1 MSSEIKANSIQ
12 DKTGTRVLASDSGS
26 AWRWGSGL
34 PSGSIVQVQYTQYT
48 GQAQMTGINDGVEV
62 VLTDATPSTG
72 NEILKVDITPRITN
86 SKFLIEAQWQG
97 ELNDQA
103 QAYDSIFFF
112 FRGTTNYSGTALK
125 QSGGSGGVQVPW
137 LTYGDNSDNG
147 STPNGVWLRYFDA
160 PSLSSGTLTR
170 YKLGYRQTSAD
181 NQYIVTNRANGSVDG
196 ADYEGGIS
204 SISVTEIA
212 P

>member
-1 MSSEIKANSIQ
+1 MSGILKVGGSELIN
-12 DKTGTRVLASDSGS
+12 DNGGSG
-26 AWRWGSGL
+26 ALQWGSGV

-48 GQAQMTGINDGVEV
+48 GTAQMTGIDDGVEV
-62 VLTDATPSTG
+62 VLTDNTPSAG

-97 ELNDQA
+97 ELNDHS
-103 QAYDSIFFF
+103 QAYDSVFFF
-112 FRGTTNYSGTALK
+112 FRGTTDYGGTALK
-125 QSGGSGGVQVPW
+125 QSGSSGGVQVPW
-137 LTYGDNSDNG
+137 ITFYGSSNND

-160 PSLSSGTLTR
+160 PSITSGTLTR
-170 YKLGYRQTSAD
+170 YKLGYRHTMGNN
-181 NQYIVTNRANGSVDG
+181 NQYINTNRCNYTASGS
-196 ADYEGGIS
+196 DYEGGIS